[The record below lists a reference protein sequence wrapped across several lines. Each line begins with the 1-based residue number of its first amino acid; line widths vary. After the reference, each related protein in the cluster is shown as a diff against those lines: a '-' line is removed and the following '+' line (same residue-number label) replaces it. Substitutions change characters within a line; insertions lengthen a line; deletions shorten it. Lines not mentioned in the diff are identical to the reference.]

1 MKFLHQGLFL
11 LIITLSGCNS
21 NVNFN
26 SNSTKTIQTKI
37 FDKNPTDAA
46 KGALELSSQ
55 IFNNFD
61 EYCGRAFGNE
71 SYSMH
76 YYSMQIYSVKSDG
89 STKDYTVVG
98 TILLHMIDAK
108 AKVLTVDGDFS
119 IPSFIKDGNEVGQ
132 YRNKIIKEFKV
143 EGETWYGIYSAK
155 ENTLIDYTH
164 CSDVKVPNS
173 ILKSRMAV
181 VNSKETLDALIND
194 TITASM
200 FL

>member
-1 MKFLHQGLFL
+1 MKLLHQGLFL
-11 LIITLSGCNS
+11 LIITLSSCNS

-26 SNSTKTIQTKI
+26 FNSTKTIQTKI

-46 KGALELSSQ
+46 KGALQLSSQ

-61 EYCGRAFGNE
+61 EYCDFALGNE
-71 SYSMH
+71 

-89 STKDYTVVG
+89 SSKDYTVVG
-98 TILLHMIDAK
+98 EIRLHMIDAK
-108 AKVLTVDGDFS
+108 AKVLTVNGDFS
-119 IPSFIKDGNEVGQ
+119 IPSFMKDGNEVGQ
-132 YRNKIIKEFKV
+132 YKNKIIKEFKV

-164 CSDVKVPNS
+164 CSDVKGPNI

-181 VNSKETLDALIND
+181 ANSKEALDALIND
-194 TITASM
+194 NITALM